1 MNNIIIGDG
10 ALGTELRDRG
20 VEVPSHTESIWSCL
34 LYTSPSPRDVEESRM
49 PSSA

>member
-1 MNNIIIGDG
+1 MKNIIIGDG

-34 LYTSPSPRDVEESRM
+34 LYTSDAADE
-49 PSSA
+49 